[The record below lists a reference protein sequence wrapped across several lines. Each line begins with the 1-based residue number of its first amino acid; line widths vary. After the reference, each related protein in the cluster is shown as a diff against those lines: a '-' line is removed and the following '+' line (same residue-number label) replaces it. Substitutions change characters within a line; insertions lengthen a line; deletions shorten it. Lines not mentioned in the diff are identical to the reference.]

1 MTSARAASPIV
12 SNRRSATPVAAAKA
26 LPLVLASASPRRAG
40 LLAQAGIVPASIRA
54 PEIDETPLKS
64 ELPRLYVLRMAT
76 LKCEAVAKLVFNP
89 PLERGS
95 KFSSSVSEKKIS
107 GRGDGSREPLPEP
120 LRGSTLPQG
129 EGEEHALILAADT
142 VVALGRRIL
151 PKAANAGEV
160 ERCLKLLSGRRHQVL
175 TALALA
181 APGAP
186 LRTRI
191 VTTRVAFKVL
201 TLAEI
206 ADYLASGEG
215 EGKAGG
221 YAIQGRAEAFVRFIN
236 GSYSNVVGLPLY
248 ETVSLLSGSSY
259 PR

>member
-1 MTSARAASPIV
+1 
-12 SNRRSATPVAAAKA
+12 VAAAKA
-26 LPLVLASASPRRAG
+26 LPFVLASASPRRAG
-40 LLAQAGIVPASIRA
+40 LLAQAGIVPARIMA

-64 ELPRLYVLRMAT
+64 ELPRAYVLRMAR
-76 LKCEAVAKLVFNP
+76 LKAQAVANLLFNP
-89 PLERGS
+89 PLEGGS
-95 KFSSSVSEKKIS
+95 KSYSSASEKKIS
-107 GRGDGSREPLPEP
+107 GRGDGNREPLPEP

-129 EGEEHALILAADT
+129 EGETGALILAADT

-151 PKAANAGEV
+151 PKAVDADEV
-160 ERCLKLLSGRRHQVL
+160 GRCLKLLSGRRHQVL

-181 APGAP
+181 APGSP

-201 TLAEI
+201 TPAEI

-221 YAIQGRAEAFVRFIN
+221 YAIQGRAEVFVRFIN

-248 ETVSLLSGSSY
+248 ETVSLLNGCGY

>member
-1 MTSARAASPIV
+1 
-12 SNRRSATPVAAAKA
+12 VAAAKA

-40 LLAQAGIVPASIRA
+40 LLAQAGIVPARIMA
-54 PEIDETPLKS
+54 PEIDETPLKQ
-64 ELPRLYVLRMAT
+64 ELPRAYVLRMAL
-76 LKCEAVAKLVFNP
+76 LKCEAVAKDEDGALV
-89 PLERGS
+89 
-95 KFSSSVSEKKIS
+95 
-107 GRGDGSREPLPEP
+107 
-120 LRGSTLPQG
+120 
-129 EGEEHALILAADT
+129 LAADT
-142 VVALGRRIL
+142 VVAMGRRIL
-151 PKAANAGEV
+151 PKAASADEV

-181 APGAP
+181 VGGQKI
-186 LRTRI
+186 RTRI

-201 TLAEI
+201 TPTDI

-248 ETVSLLSGSSY
+248 ETLALLNGCSY
-259 PR
+259 RR

>member
-1 MTSARAASPIV
+1 
-12 SNRRSATPVAAAKA
+12 VAAAKA
-26 LPLVLASASPRRAG
+26 LSLVLASASPRRAG
-40 LLAQAGIVPASIRA
+40 LLAQAGIVPARIVA
-54 PEIDETPLKS
+54 PEIDETPLRR
-64 ELPRLYVLRMAT
+64 ELPRAYVLRMAR
-76 LKCEAVAKLVFNP
+76 LKAQAVA
-89 PLERGS
+89 
-95 KFSSSVSEKKIS
+95 VSE
-107 GRGDGSREPLPEP
+107 
-120 LRGSTLPQG
+120 
-129 EGEEHALILAADT
+129 EGALILAADT

-151 PKAANAGEV
+151 PKAVDADEV

-181 APGAP
+181 APGSI

-201 TLAEI
+201 TPAEI
-206 ADYLASGEG
+206 ADYLASAEG

-248 ETVSLLSGSSY
+248 ETIALLRGSGY
-259 PR
+259 PH